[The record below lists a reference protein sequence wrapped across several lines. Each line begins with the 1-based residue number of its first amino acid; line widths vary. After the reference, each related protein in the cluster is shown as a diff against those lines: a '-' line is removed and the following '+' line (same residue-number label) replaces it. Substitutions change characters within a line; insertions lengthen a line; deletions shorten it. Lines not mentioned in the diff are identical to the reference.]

1 MRHAYGSIG
10 SSLGDYPHPTAW
22 SPHLRE
28 LVDEG
33 VAGAV
38 AEIERADAT
47 GGVDDRGRGNGR
59 DAARV
64 GDRAPAGRVE
74 AEDLAVGA
82 QAVEGPGLAGAGRA
96 VGAVEVDDARA
107 GALEAGAQVGGDGPV
122 DQRGGLASR
131 PGSDEQRAGDDDRDQ
146 GPRDQE
152 AVGHPGP
159 RLPNPGAAAPSQQK

>member
-1 MRHAYGSIG
+1 MATPPTGTVTFLYTAS
-10 SSLGDYPHPTAW
+10 SSLGEYPHPTAW

-59 DAARV
+59 DAERV
-64 GDRAPAGRVE
+64 GDRALAGRVE

-122 DQRGGLASR
+122 
-131 PGSDEQRAGDDDRDQ
+131 
-146 GPRDQE
+146 
-152 AVGHPGP
+152 
-159 RLPNPGAAAPSQQK
+159 